1 MSENWGFI
9 MKILFI
15 LIMNMKEMNYV
26 TMQILG
32 SSTKND
38 KLNMG
43 KL

>member
-1 MSENWGFI
+1 